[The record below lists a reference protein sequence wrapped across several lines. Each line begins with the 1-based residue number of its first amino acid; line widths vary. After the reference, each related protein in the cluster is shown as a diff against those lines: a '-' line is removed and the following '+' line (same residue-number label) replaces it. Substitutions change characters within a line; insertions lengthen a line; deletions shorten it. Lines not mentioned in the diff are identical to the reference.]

1 MTSVKEMNTSSIFMS
16 STIMLFS
23 LVFLLS
29 GCRPAPAGQVVK
41 ALIEK
46 HFETEKY
53 HVVEIRM
60 GDITPLSLG
69 GKTYMG
75 TPGYLVD
82 IRSITLEIRQ
92 DIGAQAAYR
101 KGQHVTFTNARVSIK
116 EQSGPTGKWVITRIE
131 GIPVP

>member
-1 MTSVKEMNTSSIFMS
+1 MNASRGSIFRS
-16 STIMLFS
+16 AAILFVP
-23 LVFLLS
+23 LMFLLS
-29 GCRPAPAGQVVK
+29 GCRPAPAGQAVK
-41 ALIEK
+41 SLIEK

-53 HVVEIRM
+53 HVVEIRV

-69 GKTYMG
+69 KKTYMG
-75 TPGYLVD
+75 TPGYLVN
-82 IRSITLEIRQ
+82 ISSITLEIRQ

-116 EQSGPTGKWVITRIE
+116 EQSGFTGKWVITRIE